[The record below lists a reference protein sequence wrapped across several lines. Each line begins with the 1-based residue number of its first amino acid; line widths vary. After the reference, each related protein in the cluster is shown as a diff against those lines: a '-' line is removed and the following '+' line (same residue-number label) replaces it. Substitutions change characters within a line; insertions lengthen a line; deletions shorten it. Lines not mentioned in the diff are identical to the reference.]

1 MTTKKR
7 STKKRFSKNL
17 DSTKRSR
24 SEGKKVSSST
34 NSNKSAK
41 ANMVQKGKPTFYG
54 SGSFKV
60 SLEPRV
66 YEVTSTGLRV
76 KSTHVAK
83 ANSVT
88 EITGTLGIKPK
99 RVQFL
104 SSRIQAFR
112 NLGRFKGLLK

>member
-7 STKKRFSKNL
+7 STKNR

-24 SEGKKVSSST
+24 SEGKKASST
-34 NSNKSAK
+34 TKFTKSAK
-41 ANMVQKGKPTFYG
+41 ASMAQQGKPKFYG

-104 SSRIQAFR
+104 SSRIQALR